1 MIIHTS
7 QLHLIEDIEGMLEKY
22 KVKPVA
28 IRGTR
33 LNFYWPPQPTG
44 VPINLFEVLPARHV
58 RRIPRK
64 KQLDSSAVK
73 SLQKKKIVDLP
84 LPPEIKEVL
93 TKVLGPNEEVYVEIL
108 GGRIRII
115 L

>member
-1 MIIHTS
+1 
-7 QLHLIEDIEGMLEKY
+7 
-22 KVKPVA
+22 
-28 IRGTR
+28 
-33 LNFYWPPQPTG
+33 
-44 VPINLFEVLPARHV
+44 V
-58 RRIPRK
+58 R
-64 KQLDSSAVK
+64 

-84 LPPEIKEVL
+84 FPPEIKEVL

>member
-1 MIIHTS
+1 M
-7 QLHLIEDIEGMLEKY
+7 
-22 KVKPVA
+22 
-28 IRGTR
+28 
-33 LNFYWPPQPTG
+33 
-44 VPINLFEVLPARHV
+44 
-58 RRIPRK
+58 
-64 KQLDSSAVK
+64 
-73 SLQKKKIVDLP
+73 SLQKKKVVDLP